1 MENCY
6 RKHDLG
12 HQKLHIVNSILIQQ
26 FQPLAGHAQKDH
38 HQYGQNN
45 FQYFHFMHAFYVFL
59 NIVFWYFLIQTLPD
73 FLPYRIFRMANS
85 SARACLNSSFI
96 HQNRSQILPQAYAW

>member
-1 MENCY
+1 MIPTRIPVSLLYSAVARAWKLPQE
-6 RKHDLG
+6 HDLG

-26 FQPLAGHAQKDH
+26 FQPLAGHTQKDH

-45 FQYFHFMHAFYVFL
+45 FQYFHSMHTFYVFL

-85 SARACLNSSFI
+85 SARGVSE
-96 HQNRSQILPQAYAW
+96 